1 MARTAAEAAAQR
13 AARREARGSVTD
25 PDVVMAAAAAL
36 LAARPRTI
44 SDTRTRLTTMGFT
57 APLVETVIGR
67 LVDLGY
73 LDDARFATAWIEARD
88 RSRPRGATALRQEL
102 RRKGV
107 EASVAEQALA
117 ARGTTASRAAAGPGA
132 APDGS
137 VPSGAIASASVF
149 GADRAADA
157 AAAHRLLER
166 RAAALSREP
175 DPRKRRQKAYAL
187 LARNG
192 FDPGVCAEVAR
203 SVSSPDDPPD
213 DM

>member
-36 LAARPRTI
+36 LAARPRTV
-44 SDTRTRLTTMGFT
+44 SDTRARLVTMGFT
-57 APLVETVIGR
+57 APLAETVIGR
-67 LVDLGY
+67 LIDLGY
-73 LDDARFATAWIEARD
+73 LDDARFAAAWIESRD

-107 EASVAEQALA
+107 ETPVIEQAL
-117 ARGTTASRAAAGPGA
+117 TERAAPAPPGGHTRGATSVRGPDHRPGA
-132 APDGS
+132 TTPDT
-137 VPSGAIASASVF
+137 
-149 GADRAADA
+149 ADA
-157 AAAHRLLER
+157 AAARRLLDR
-166 RAAALSREP
+166 RSAALLREP

-192 FDPGVCAEVAR
+192 FDPGVCAAVAR
-203 SVSSPDDPPD
+203 SVTGHEDDPPD
-213 DM
+213 AE

>member
-1 MARTAAEAAAQR
+1 MARTAAEAAVQR

-57 APLVETVIGR
+57 APLVETAIGR
-67 LVDLGY
+67 LIDLGY
-73 LDDARFATAWIEARD
+73 LDDARFAAAWIEARD

-107 EASVAEQALA
+107 EAPVVEQALA
-117 ARGTTASRAAAGPGA
+117 ERGASVSGGARAATP
-132 APDGS
+132 
-137 VPSGAIASASVF
+137 ASAMDPDVTGRAGSS
-149 GADRAADA
+149 RAADA

-203 SVSSPDDPPD
+203 AVGGHDDPPD
-213 DM
+213 DT